1 MCDWTPQEFVPWIS
15 SRRARALVRVARRGT
30 KVQRKNGRAMSRTA
44 LDYSRWDSLEEPS
57 DDEDTGACIG
67 MPGRDGGPGTVY
79 RWDELRTELPW
90 QQQAPDDEPA
100 SHARTLPKQA
110 EAATLPAGGAGA
122 SLKHEEPA
130 TAPAVPRMPP
140 PAAPP
145 APPPAVSAAPA
156 ATAAPLAGPPPAA
169 AQADRRPAQHEGP
182 SRAAEAAEK
191 AGSVEAAG
199 SVGATE
205 ASSAAPL
212 SIREDRLLNPVMAL
226 NDLANQH
233 RCDGDRRKR
242 HPPPVFTFFESR
254 CPVEKQPR
262 YACQCSWIGLEVQCE
277 PLPKKQDSKKQQAA
291 LRMIYELRRK
301 GVVDILPFVPDEP

>member
-1 MCDWTPQEFVPWIS
+1 
-15 SRRARALVRVARRGT
+15 
-30 KVQRKNGRAMSRTA
+30 MSHTA

-79 RWDELRTELPW
+79 RWDELRSELPW

-130 TAPAVPRMPP
+130 TAPAVPMP

-145 APPPAVSAAPA
+145 VPPPAVSAAPA
-156 ATAAPLAGPPPAA
+156 ATTAPLAGPPPAA

-182 SRAAEAAEK
+182 SRAAGSAGSAGSVAAAERAEK
-191 AGSVEAAG
+191 AGSVEVAG
-199 SVGATE
+199 SVEAAE

-212 SIREDRLLNPVMAL
+212 SIQEDRLLNPAMAL

-233 RCDGDRRKR
+233 CCDGDRRKR

-277 PLPKKQDSKKQQAA
+277 PLPKKQDSKKQAA

-301 GVVDILPFVPDEP
+301 GVVDKFPFVPDEP

>member
-1 MCDWTPQEFVPWIS
+1 
-15 SRRARALVRVARRGT
+15 
-30 KVQRKNGRAMSRTA
+30 MSRTA

-110 EAATLPAGGAGA
+110 EAATMPAGGAGA

-130 TAPAVPRMPP
+130 TAPAVPPMP

-156 ATAAPLAGPPPAA
+156 ATTAPLAGPPPAA

-182 SRAAEAAEK
+182 SRAAEAAGSAGSVEAAERAEK
-191 AGSVEAAG
+191 AGSVEVAG
-199 SVGATE
+199 SVGAAE

-212 SIREDRLLNPVMAL
+212 SIREDRLLNPAMAL

-233 RCDGDRRKR
+233 CCDGDRRKR

-277 PLPKKQDSKKQQAA
+277 PLPKKQDAKKQAA